1 MRRPRVITAGAL
13 LTALLVGACS
23 PGSSPSALLEGP
35 SSDPTTTSSSPS
47 PDPPS
52 ATPEPPSASADPTS
66 APVPSLPECGRAAG
80 RAVDRIVGRQLA
92 AFAAGDARAAYA
104 LASEPFRAE
113 VDLESF
119 VAIIESGYPEVA
131 DSASYAVAECRQ
143 PEADVVLALVSV
155 TGRNGRTVDMV
166 YRLVR
171 QPAGWRV
178 DGASTPQGV
187 TIA

>member
-1 MRRPRVITAGAL
+1 VISAGAL
-13 LTALLVGACS
+13 LAALLVGSCS
-23 PGSSPSALLEGP
+23 SGASPSVVLDGSSPGP
-35 SSDPTTTSSSPS
+35 TGTSPS
-47 PDPPS
+47 PS
-52 ATPEPPSASADPTS
+52 AQPPSASPEPTA
-66 APVPSLPECGRAAG
+66 APVPALPECSPAVGRS
-80 RAVDRIVGRQLA
+80 VDRVVGRQLA
-92 AFAAGDARAAYA
+92 AFATGDVRGAYA
-104 LASEPFRAE
+104 LASETFRAE

-119 VAIIESGYPEVA
+119 VAIIEAGYPEVA
-131 DSASYAVAECRQ
+131 ASASHSVAECRQ
-143 PEADVVLALVSV
+143 PRAGVALALVSV

>member
-23 PGSSPSALLEGP
+23 PGSSPSALLDGP
-35 SSDPTTTSSSPS
+35 SSDPATTSSSPS

-52 ATPEPPSASADPTS
+52 ASPEPPSASADPTS
-66 APVPSLPECGRAAG
+66 APVPSLPVCGPAAA
-80 RAVDRIVGRQLA
+80 RAVDRVGGRQLA
-92 AFAAGDARAAYA
+92 AFATGDVRGAYA
-104 LASEPFRAE
+104 LASESFRAE
-113 VDLESF
+113 VDLDSF

-131 DSASYAVAECRQ
+131 ASASYSVAECRQ
-143 PEADVVLALVSV
+143 SEAGVALALVSV

-171 QPAGWRV
+171 QPGGWRV